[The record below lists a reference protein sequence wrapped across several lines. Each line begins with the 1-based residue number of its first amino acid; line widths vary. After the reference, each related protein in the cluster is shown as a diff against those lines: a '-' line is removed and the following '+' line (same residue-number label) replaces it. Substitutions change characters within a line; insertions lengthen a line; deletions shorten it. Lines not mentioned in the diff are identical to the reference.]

1 MHCVHHFVIRH
12 LPHYCSHHHHPL
24 ALLFLLLFSHWCSQC
39 FPAHWASWYRRA
51 VMAQP
56 PPGPCSAT
64 PSGPQTTPQQQQTTT
79 GASCAQK
86 ACTAHADQ
94 LLLRGSQCRT
104 AAAGMRQRAKT
115 GATTSDAR
123 IETVKSPVT
132 AWTSLVKSGSGPSKL
147 QGQGPRRAAGQ
158 AKSRDCR
165 PRHSHWEPTQQE
177 ETAGVQ
183 RGLERD
189 LPRVTT
195 RGVVQQ

>member
-147 QGQGPRRAAGQ
+147 QGQGRGELRVRRSRGTVGRGTVIGSLLSKRKRQ
-158 AKSRDCR
+158 AFS
-165 PRHSHWEPTQQE
+165 
-177 ETAGVQ
+177 GVWN
-183 RGLERD
+183 G
-189 LPRVTT
+189 TCFA
-195 RGVVQQ
+195 